1 MAILLT
7 DSPQLLNKVH
17 KSFKEQVKLCS
28 RKTQLRDSLKNAR
41 LILCKG
47 MGQCIQMA
55 NGFSSEH
62 VSIATCNPEE
72 VARQLVAAG
81 AIFLGGISPIAAGDF
96 LAGLSHELPTGGA
109 GKSFSGLTAD
119 QFQRRTSILRFDEDS
134 LRRSLPF
141 IDTLCQVE
149 GLDAHAYSTFVRL
162 PRKK

>member
-1 MAILLT
+1 EHGSGSVAILLT

-47 MGQCIQMA
+47 MDQCIQIA
-55 NGFSSEH
+55 NEFSSEH

-72 VARQLVAAG
+72 IAGQLMAAG

-96 LAGLSHELPTGGA
+96 LAGLSHEL
-109 GKSFSGLTAD
+109 
-119 QFQRRTSILRFDEDS
+119 
-134 LRRSLPF
+134 
-141 IDTLCQVE
+141 
-149 GLDAHAYSTFVRL
+149 
-162 PRKK
+162 